1 MTKADTYDIK
11 GKKSGSIDLPD
22 NIFGLPWND
31 SLVHQV
37 VVGMQANART
47 PVAHTKDRGDVKGGG
62 RKPWKQK
69 GTGRAR
75 HGSIR
80 SPLWKGGGV
89 TFGPRNDT
97 KFGKSINKKMRAK
110 ALFTTLSRKLKDG
123 KIIFVD
129 EISFSKPNTSEAKKV
144 LIALSSVKGFEGMD
158 AKKRNSV
165 FVATEGN
172 DKIIAKSFSN
182 FGNVEVDDIKN
193 LNPVDVLQYKYLV
206 VMSPKDAISGLQ
218 KRAKTVLGAKNGKK
232 VAESGDKKEKVVAK
246 PARTETKRSRGKTST
261 KKSSAKSVKT
271 TKTVKALKKRG
282 GIK

>member
-1 MTKADTYDIK
+1 MTKADTYNIS
-11 GKKSGSIDLPD
+11 GKKTGSVDLPE

-97 KFGKSINKKMRAK
+97 KFGKNINKKMRAK
-110 ALFTTLSRKLKDG
+110 ALFTTLSKKLKDG
-123 KIIFVD
+123 EIIFVD
-129 EISFSKPNTSEAKKV
+129 EISFAKPNTSEAKKV
-144 LIALSSVKGFEGMD
+144 MVALSSVKGFENMD

-172 DKIIAKSFSN
+172 DKIVAKSFSN
-182 FGNVEVDDIKN
+182 FGNVEVDDVKN

-206 VMSPKDAISGLQ
+206 VVSPKDAISELE
-218 KRAKTVLGAKNGKK
+218 KRAETVLGVKNGRK
-232 VAESGDKKEKVVAK
+232 VTESGDKKEKVVAK
-246 PARTETKRSRGKTST
+246 KTSA
-261 KKSSAKSVKT
+261 KKTSAKSVKT
-271 TKTVKALKKRG
+271 TKTVKALKKRMR
-282 GIK
+282 

>member
-1 MTKADTYDIK
+1 MTKADTYNIS
-11 GKKSGSIDLPD
+11 GKKTGTVDLPE

-110 ALFTTLSRKLKDG
+110 ALFTTLSKKLKDG
-123 KIIFVD
+123 EIIFVD
-129 EISFSKPNTSEAKKV
+129 EISFAKPNTSEAKKAMV
-144 LIALSSVKGFEGMD
+144 ALSSVKGFEGMD

-165 FVATEGN
+165 FVATDGN
-172 DKIIAKSFSN
+172 DKITAKSFSN
-182 FGNVEVDDIKN
+182 FGNVEVDDVKN
-193 LNPVDVLQYKYLV
+193 LNPVDILQYKYLV
-206 VMSPKDAISGLQ
+206 VVSPKDAISGLE
-218 KRAKTVLGAKNGKK
+218 KRAETVLGVKNGRK
-232 VAESGDKKEKVVAK
+232 VAESNDKKEKAVANLS
-246 PARTETKRSRGKTST
+246 ARRTQAGKTSAK
-261 KKSSAKSVKT
+261 KKSVKPMKT
-271 TKTVKALKKRG
+271 TKTVKALKKRT
-282 GIK
+282 K

>member
-1 MTKADTYDIK
+1 LRYEDSLNVMTKADTYDIK

-206 VMSPKDAISGLQ
+206 VMSP
-218 KRAKTVLGAKNGKK
+218 
-232 VAESGDKKEKVVAK
+232 GDKKEKVVAK